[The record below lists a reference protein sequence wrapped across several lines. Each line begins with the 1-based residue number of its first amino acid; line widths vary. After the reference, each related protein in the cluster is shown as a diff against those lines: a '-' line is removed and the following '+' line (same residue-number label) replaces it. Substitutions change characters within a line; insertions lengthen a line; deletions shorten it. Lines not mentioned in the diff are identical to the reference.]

1 MRPLALGA
9 VALLLAQLAGSAL
22 GQSGSV
28 PPPTP
33 ITFLAGSTLTTV
45 TGQVVLGGSDLYYVA
60 AKAGQT
66 MLVSIAAAEGDISF
80 LVYAPNASIAKAAD
94 GKSVIRGTTMPDAG
108 PNEHAKAWVGTIP
121 RSGNYLIAVT
131 MDETGPVFG
140 DYNLTI
146 SLQ

>member
-1 MRPLALGA
+1 MRPLAPGGI
-9 VALLLAQLAGSAL
+9 ALLLAQLAGAAL

-33 ITFLAGSTLTTV
+33 ITFPAGSTLTTV

-80 LVYAPNASIAKAAD
+80 LVYAPDVSIARAAD
-94 GKSVIRGTTMPDAG
+94 GKAVIRGATLPDAG
-108 PNEHAKAWVGTIP
+108 RDDHAKAWVGVVP
-121 RSGNYLIAVT
+121 RRGNYLIAVT
-131 MDETGPVFG
+131 MGEAGPVLG
-140 DYNLTI
+140 DYSLTV